1 MPETTTPPRAAL
13 EQLLFDDPDLMA
25 YAIVD
30 GAQTEGLPQRL
41 LEMGARHECL
51 FVGQLEPEVREV
63 APHLVSLNEDT
74 GMLEH
79 LLEGGWMKG
88 WAIYLRSPLG
98 MLDLRKHLR
107 TLSLAE
113 LPDGE
118 VVFFRYYDPLA
129 LRAVVPTMDEV
140 QRRAFFGRDA
150 VEHIFCEGDDPEEIL
165 RFPASMP
172 TAPLE
177 MTQTS
182 G

>member
-1 MPETTTPPRAAL
+1 MPDTSTTAPRGEL
-13 EQLLFDDPDLMA
+13 ERLLFEDPDLLA

-30 GAQTEGLPQRL
+30 GAQNLGLPRRL
-41 LEMGARHECL
+41 LEMGVRHECL
-51 FVGQLEPEVREV
+51 FVGSLEPEVREV

-74 GMLEH
+74 GIFEH
-79 LLEGGWMKG
+79 LLEGWMKG

-113 LPDGE
+113 MPDGE

-129 LRAVVPTMDEV
+129 LRSVVPTMDEQ
-140 QRRAFFGRDA
+140 QRRGFFGDGA
-150 VEHIFCEGDDPEEIL
+150 MEHIFCEGDEPDEVL
-165 RFPASMP
+165 RFPARQP
-172 TAPLE
+172 AALKP
-177 MTQTS
+177 